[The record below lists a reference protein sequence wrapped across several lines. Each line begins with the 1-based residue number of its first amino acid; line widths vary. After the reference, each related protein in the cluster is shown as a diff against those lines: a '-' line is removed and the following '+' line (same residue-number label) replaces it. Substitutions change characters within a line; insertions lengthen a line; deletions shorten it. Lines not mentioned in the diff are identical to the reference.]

1 MFESNVSNVSN
12 HSGTSICDSFGM
24 DDYTT
29 LFFTFSMN
37 TGNKDCC
44 RKTLCRI
51 YIRSRRLLGQCG
63 VASLVKDG

>member
-29 LFFTFSMN
+29 LLLTFFN
-37 TGNKDCC
+37 EYWKQ
-44 RKTLCRI
+44 
-51 YIRSRRLLGQCG
+51 RLLQEKRSVIFISG
-63 VASLVKDG
+63 VEGCWGNAV

>member
-29 LFFTFSMN
+29 LLLTFFNEHWKQTVA
-37 TGNKDCC
+37 G
-44 RKTLCRI
+44 KTLCHI

-63 VASLVKDG
+63 VAPLVKDG